1 MSKKRRDKEYLQ
13 DIQEAMQ
20 RILTYT
26 ANLTYERFIKDV
38 KTQDAVIRNVEIV
51 GEATKSLSPRLR
63 KASPHIPWRE
73 MAGMRDKVIH
83 HYFGINL
90 EIVWSVAK
98 QEIPSLLSHIVDLL
112 RKETV

>member
-1 MSKKRRDKEYLQ
+1 MPKKRRDKEYLQ

-51 GEATKSLSPRLR
+51 GEVTKRSR
-63 KASPHIPWRE
+63 KW
-73 MAGMRDKVIH
+73 
-83 HYFGINL
+83 Y
-90 EIVWSVAK
+90 
-98 QEIPSLLSHIVDLL
+98 
-112 RKETV
+112 